1 MILEYAIPNFAE
13 PVISSYIPF
22 WNRQSLNVITK
33 LSIDLVIIY
42 SATTEKQESTVRNI
56 PKDAVVLDELIRL
69 LRSLIG
75 HVEFGSIELIFHNG
89 KLVQLEKSEKI
100 RFDKP

>member
-1 MILEYAIPNFAE
+1 M
-13 PVISSYIPF
+13 
-22 WNRQSLNVITK
+22 ITK
-33 LSIDLVIIY
+33 LSMDLVIIY
-42 SATTEKQESTVRNI
+42 SATTEKQESAVSNI
-56 PKDAVVLDELIRL
+56 PKDPVALDELIRL

>member
-1 MILEYAIPNFAE
+1 M
-13 PVISSYIPF
+13 
-22 WNRQSLNVITK
+22 ITK

-42 SATTEKQESTVRNI
+42 SATTEKQESTVSNI

>member
-1 MILEYAIPNFAE
+1 M
-13 PVISSYIPF
+13 S
-22 WNRQSLNVITK
+22 
-33 LSIDLVIIY
+33 
-42 SATTEKQESTVRNI
+42 NI